1 VRRYVHIGTGNYN
14 DVTSRIYTDLG
25 LLSADAELGADV
37 NDLFNELTGRSS
49 APTGAYRRVLVA
61 PVDMLRRVV
70 ELIDREA
77 ERARAGERGRVR
89 AKLNGLADRKVIE
102 ALYRASEAGVEVDLM
117 VRGICR
123 LRPGTP
129 GISSRIRVTSILGR
143 FLEHARVF
151 AFGHAGRTEYF
162 IGSADWRPRNLR
174 RRVEVLTPVLDP
186 VCCERLEE
194 ILELERVD
202 PTAWEL
208 DPSGSYRR
216 REVPAAPGLRPAQE
230 ELMHRAQVRAAA
242 GR

>member
-1 VRRYVHIGTGNYN
+1 VEI
-14 DVTSRIYTDLG
+14 DL
-25 LLSADAELGADV
+25 V
-37 NDLFNELTGRSS
+37 
-49 APTGAYRRVLVA
+49 
-61 PVDMLRRVV
+61 
-70 ELIDREA
+70 
-77 ERARAGERGRVR
+77 
-89 AKLNGLADRKVIE
+89 
-102 ALYRASEAGVEVDLM
+102 

-186 VCCERLEE
+186 SCCNRLEE
-194 ILELERVD
+194 ILDLELSD

-208 DPSGSYRR
+208 GPCGSYRR
-216 REVPAAPGLRPAQE
+216 RQAPTAPGLRPAQR
-230 ELMHRAQVRAAA
+230 ELLDRAWARARA